1 MKKFLVGIL
10 MIMGSTALAQDFKWE
25 NEDHLIIVTLHM
37 DSSYLDLFY
46 YNKETNEGTYTAH
59 ALPLKEQADGHQKG
73 HDHQAEVTVSEL
85 GPQTR
90 LIHGSLHG
98 IDISGTYHLIEQD
111 WRVKLESIEQ

>member
-1 MKKFLVGIL
+1 
-10 MIMGSTALAQDFKWE
+10 MIMGSATCAQDYKWE

-46 YNKETNEGTYTAH
+46 YNKKTNEGTYTVH
-59 ALPLKEQADGHQKG
+59 ALLLEEQVDGHQKG
-73 HDHQAEVTVSEL
+73 HDHQAEVTVSKL
-85 GPQTR
+85 GPLTR

-111 WRVKLESIEQ
+111 WRVRLEAREQ